1 MVLQA
6 SITKWAQ
13 GKKMTHTQHRR
24 RPQEASPHTC
34 VTTQAYTGEYSEM
47 QTHAVY
53 TCCLRTPL
61 STTECPTLSVCP
73 LAPFAESKNSLKRF
87 KRRKQQNQR
96 EHLKKTKTKN
106 KAPWSIQ
113 VFGASWLS
121 LVGLLQGETVWQQKG
136 NIQTVGVPRKAGTL

>member
-6 SITKWAQ
+6 SVTKWAQ
-13 GKKMTHTQHRR
+13 DKKMTHNQHRR
-24 RPQEASPHTC
+24 QPQEANPHTC

-61 STTECPTLSVCP
+61 SATECPTLSVFL

-87 KRRKQQNQR
+87 KRRKQQNQSIS
-96 EHLKKTKTKN
+96 KKPKH
-106 KAPWSIQ
+106 PEVSRFLELPGSLWS
-113 VFGASWLS
+113 ASFKVRQCGS
-121 LVGLLQGETVWQQKG
+121 KKG
-136 NIQTVGVPRKAGTL
+136 ISRRWES